1 MGEKKLFNRDFILL
15 WLGQSVSQLGNGA
28 GFIALIWWIQT
39 TTGSAVALGT
49 LAMVQTLVGV
59 GVGPFAGAFVDR
71 FDRKSIIILTDL
83 IRGINYLVL
92 GWLVYTGQLT
102 MPLVYGIAAFNA
114 LCGQFFG
121 PAISASIPQLVPDKF
136 LEKAN
141 SLNQVTAT
149 MVNIVGFAV
158 GGVIVAFLGVP
169 MLLAVDGV
177 SYILS
182 AISELFI
189 RIPKLAKEKA
199 VLSAGLFIRDIK
211 EGFVFVR
218 KSPVLFRILQV
229 AMLLNFFG
237 APFFILL
244 PKFVNEHMGAGSEVY
259 GYLLSAQMVGALI
272 AIIIL
277 SSTSLIQK
285 HLWIVRWSLVVQAA
299 AYITLPFLPA
309 AYWGIHISL
318 FVFGGMMNAIVNIY
332 FSTLMQRATPPEY
345 MGKVFGLVG
354 TMCQALQPAS
364 QGLTGIVAEFVRI
377 PIIFTVSTAALGAGG
392 FKFAAIPGLTG
403 FLGGDSRETQ
413 AGAGEPAPATA

>member
-1 MGEKKLFNRDFILL
+1 MKQKLFNRDFTLL
-15 WLGQSVSQLGNGA
+15 WLGQSVSQMGNGA
-28 GFIALIWWIQT
+28 GFIALMWWIQT

-59 GVGPFAGAFVDR
+59 AAGPFAGAIVDR
-71 FDRKSIIILTDL
+71 LDRKSIIVLTDC
-83 IRGINYLVL
+83 IRGLTNLAL
-92 GWLVYTGQLT
+92 GWLALTGQLT
-102 MPLVYGIAAFNA
+102 MPMVYGIAALNA

-121 PAISASIPQLVPDKF
+121 PAISASIPTLVPNDK

-149 MVNIVGFAV
+149 MVNIIGFAV
-158 GGVIVAFLGVP
+158 GGVIVATLGVP
-169 MLLAVDGV
+169 LLLFLNG
-177 SYILS
+177 SSFLIS

-189 RIPKLAKEKA
+189 RIPKLVREKA
-199 VLSAGLFIRDIK
+199 VLSAALFIRDIK
-211 EGFVFVR
+211 EGFIFVR

-259 GYLLSAQMVGALI
+259 GYLLSAQMVGALV
-272 AIIIL
+272 AIIVL
-277 SSTSLIQK
+277 STTSLIQK
-285 HLWIVRWSLVVQAA
+285 NLWIVRWSLVGQATA
-299 AYITLPFLPA
+299 LLALPFLPGA
-309 AYWGIHISL
+309 FWGIHASL
-318 FVFGGMMNAIVNIY
+318 FIIMGIMNSIVNIY

-364 QGLTGIVAEFVRI
+364 QGLTGIVAEVVRI
-377 PIIFTVSTAALGAGG
+377 PVIYTVSTIALGLGG
-392 FKFAAIPGLTG
+392 AQFATIPGLTG
-403 FLGGDSRETQ
+403 FLSAKKNEEV
-413 AGAGEPAPATA
+413 GEPAPAT